1 MLHHIWFTT
10 IIHGQ
15 VGLADDTPSTM
26 AAVNLQNMQVVH
38 CSFESEHLQMIH
50 CSIQSEQDALKQSR
64 GSSLEDGTTEVVEIR
79 PPYSRCACRVTG
91 CSWSCGRFC
100 WKIPDGWARR
110 AQFNPARS
118 PPHLPRTTHD
128 PLYHPP
134 PPPAALPLALA
145 LDTACHPCC
154 ALSIFKSDEC
164 GSVLLLD
171 VGMLLVTVGLVHCP

>member
-110 AQFNPARS
+110 APWHHHNSTLPGHHPTFLVQPMTHFTT
-118 PPHLPRTTHD
+118 PPLPRLPYPW
-128 PLYHPP
+128 PLPWTPP
-134 PPPAALPLALA
+134 VI
-145 LDTACHPCC
+145 HVVPCPSSSLTN
-154 ALSIFKSDEC
+154 A
-164 GSVLLLD
+164 
-171 VGMLLVTVGLVHCP
+171 GLCYS